1 MDGSKIETKKNS
13 RTYLTLSII
22 IVSYNVSDYL
32 RQCLSAIYASTIIDD
47 TEIIVIDNDS
57 FDNSVNMIT
66 NEFPRV
72 KLNVNSENTGF
83 SHAVNQGI
91 AMSTGDLICLL
102 NPDSII
108 KSDTLEILS
117 HYLLSNPDTG
127 VAGCKVLNPDGSFQL
142 ASRRSFPRPSVA
154 LPRILGLQKLFPNI
168 KMFAKYNQTDQDESA
183 IQDTDA
189 VSGSCMMF
197 KKEIF
202 DEVGEFDERFFLY
215 FEDTDFCYRVK
226 SKGYKVKYIPTT
238 QIIHYKGESM
248 KHAPYNTLAQ
258 FHHSAYHFFEKYSHE
273 FKFWF
278 ILKVFL
284 KAAIQ
289 IRKLATYTKH
299 FRSSIISS
307 IYDTC
312 LIILSYIVGMILW
325 YPYHHGIPITISYII
340 EHWQLLFTYLAIWFA
355 TAIWLQLYKKNNL
368 SYGRALVTSTITFV
382 LVTSITY
389 FMSIFAFSRV
399 LLIITFLSSAFFIS
413 LWRII
418 MHLRYRQ
425 RKIKSFEFPPL
436 FTRKAII
443 LGNLKSAENIS
454 NLLNRNPSLY
464 YQIQGYIDESFCGK
478 AVDKLPYLGRLHELN
493 DIVKNSQINEL
504 IILEESYPVSVIIEQ
519 IQNLASSNVVFKFV
533 PDGQHYLIGKGVI
546 EDIGGIPLVDIDFPL
561 FDHIHLFSKRI
572 FDFVLASILIIVTLP
587 IQVFYFIFGKFRGI
601 KIWNTNH
608 TAIKLIELNS
618 NRGFI
623 RNLPY
628 LYKIITGDI
637 SFVGSRVINYSE
649 PDPKSMIKP
658 GITGL
663 HQLKKDT
670 GMNSVS
676 EFEQYYIQN
685 HNLVFDLEILLKSI
699 LRI

>member
-1 MDGSKIETKKNS
+1 M
-13 RTYLTLSII
+13 TLSII

-32 RQCLSAIYASTIIDD
+32 RQCLSAIYDSTIIDQ

-57 FDNSVNMIT
+57 FDNSVNMISK
-66 NEFPRV
+66 EFPEV
-72 KLNVNSENTGF
+72 KLKVNIENSGF
-83 SHAVNQGI
+83 SHAVNQGV
-91 AMSTGDLICLL
+91 AMSTGNLICLL

-117 HYLLSNPDTG
+117 EYLLSNPDTG
-127 VAGCKVLNPDGSFQL
+127 VVGCKVLNPDGSFQL
-142 ASRRSFPRPSVA
+142 ASRRRFPRPSVA
-154 LPRILGLQKLFPNI
+154 IPRMLGLQKLFPNV
-168 KMFAKYNQTDQDESA
+168 KMFAKYNQTDQDDST
-183 IQDTDA
+183 IQETDA

-197 KKEIF
+197 KKEVF
-202 DEVGEFDERFFLY
+202 DDVGEFDERFFLY

-226 SKGYKVKYIPTT
+226 SKGYKVKYIPDT

-248 KHAPYNTLAQ
+248 KHAPYNTLTQ
-258 FHHSAYHFFEKYSHE
+258 FHHSAYQFFEKYSHE

-278 ILKVFL
+278 ILRIFL

-289 IRKLATYTKH
+289 LRKLTTYIKH

-307 IYDTC
+307 AYDAG
-312 LIILSYIVGMILW
+312 LIILSYIFGMVLW
-325 YPYHHGIPITISYII
+325 YPYHHGIPITLSYIVD
-340 EHWQLLFTYLAIWFA
+340 HWQLLFTYLAIWFA

-389 FMSIFAFSRV
+389 FLSIFAYSRA
-399 LLIITFLSSAFFIS
+399 LLIITFFCSAFFIS

-418 MHLRYRQ
+418 VHIRYRQ
-425 RKIKSFEFPPL
+425 RRIKSFEFPPL

-443 LGNLKSAENIS
+443 LGNFDSAKNIS

-464 YQIQGYIDESFCGK
+464 YQIHGYIDESFCGN
-478 AVDKLPYLGRLHELN
+478 ADDKLPYLGRLHELS

-504 IILEESYPVSVIIEQ
+504 IILEESYPVSAIIEQ
-519 IQNLASSNVVFKFV
+519 IQNLSSSNVVFKFV

-546 EDIGGIPLVDIDFPL
+546 EDIGGVPLVDIDFPL
-561 FDHIHLFSKRI
+561 FDHIHLFTKRI
-572 FDFVLASILIIVTLP
+572 FDFSLASILILATMP
-587 IQVFYFIFGKFRGI
+587 IQVFYFISGKFKVI
-601 KIWNTNH
+601 KVWNTNQSP
-608 TAIKLIELNS
+608 IKLTELDSNS
-618 NRGFI
+618 GFI

-628 LYKIITGDI
+628 LYKIIAGEI
-637 SFVGSRVINYSE
+637 SFVGSRVINYTE

-670 GMNSVS
+670 GMNSIS